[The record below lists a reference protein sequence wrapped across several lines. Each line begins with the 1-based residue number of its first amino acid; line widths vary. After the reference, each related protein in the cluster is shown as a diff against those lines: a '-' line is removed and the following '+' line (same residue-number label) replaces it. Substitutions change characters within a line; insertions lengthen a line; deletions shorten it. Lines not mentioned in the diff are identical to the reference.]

1 MTDCKIQEQLHLH
14 KYLSAEQKDKKQ
26 RCEEDY
32 LLWDFFL
39 SQTEMSAETQ
49 ANNNTAEDRMTKVL
63 DPMDKE
69 GVLHFK
75 YQQMEKKN
83 WL

>member
-1 MTDCKIQEQLHLH
+1 
-14 KYLSAEQKDKKQ
+14 
-26 RCEEDY
+26 
-32 LLWDFFL
+32 
-39 SQTEMSAETQ
+39 MSAETQ
-49 ANNNTAEDRMTKVL
+49 ANTNAAEDRMTKVL

>member
-1 MTDCKIQEQLHLH
+1 
-14 KYLSAEQKDKKQ
+14 
-26 RCEEDY
+26 
-32 LLWDFFL
+32 
-39 SQTEMSAETQ
+39 MSAETQ
-49 ANNNTAEDRMTKVL
+49 ANNNAAEDRMTKVL

-69 GVLHFK
+69 GVLRFK

>member
-1 MTDCKIQEQLHLH
+1 
-14 KYLSAEQKDKKQ
+14 
-26 RCEEDY
+26 
-32 LLWDFFL
+32 
-39 SQTEMSAETQ
+39 MSTETQ
-49 ANNNTAEDRMTKVL
+49 ANNNAAEDRMTNVL